1 MSVGFAIAGATLV
14 GGYMTSQASKSA
26 ASSAAGA
33 SDRANAISDAQF
45 QQTRTDMAPWRNAG
59 SSAIG
64 QLSYLL
70 GLPGYEPRSAAPGG
84 QPGSTQLR
92 TLGSRGP
99 VLSYQDLSGR
109 ERAPGM
115 AQQLGMDEVST
126 GTGNP
131 AGESGD
137 SWLDSISAS
146 GGPTPTTYNTQLGDF
161 GSLSRDFGIAD
172 FQADPGYEFR
182 LQQGQ
187 KALERSASAGGRFL
201 GGGTLKALTR
211 YGQDMGSQEFGRAF
225 DRFNLN
231 RNTRFNQLAAVA
243 GIGQTANGQLAQ
255 LGSLNATT
263 QGNNLMGA
271 ATVAGNAGMAGA
283 AGWST
288 ALNNGVN
295 NWLTYRQTAPSFG
308 AGQPYGWSGANA
320 GGGVTGNFG
329 TNGAWAS
336 TGGR

>member
-1 MSVGFAIAGATLV
+1 MSAVATAIVVGSVA
-14 GGYMTSQASKSA
+14 GGYMSSQASKSA
-26 ASSAAGA
+26 AGTVAGA

-70 GLPGYEPRSAAPGG
+70 GLPGFEPRSTAPAG

-131 AGESGD
+131 AGPSYDYDPTTGE
-137 SWLDSISAS
+137 WTPAAN
-146 GGPTPTTYNTQLGDF
+146 GGGTYNTQLGDF

-187 KALERSASAGGRFL
+187 KALERSASAGGRLL

-211 YGQDMGSQEFGRAF
+211 YGQDMGSQEYGRAF

-255 LGSLNATT
+255 LGQQNALT
-263 QGNNLMGA
+263 QGNNIMGA
-271 ATVAGNAGMAGA
+271 ATAAGNATMAGA
-283 AGWST
+283 AGWNT

-295 NWLTYRQTAPSFG
+295 NWLTYKKG
-308 AGQPYGWSGANA
+308 
-320 GGGVTGNFG
+320 
-329 TNGAWAS
+329 
-336 TGGR
+336 

>member
-1 MSVGFAIAGATLV
+1 MSAVATAIVGGALV

-26 ASSAAGA
+26 ANTAAGA
-33 SDRANAISDAQF
+33 ADRANAISDAQF

-70 GLPGYEPRSAAPGG
+70 GLPGYGPTNQQGG
-84 QPGSTQLR
+84 GVTQLNTIGSLTSPR
-92 TLGSRGP
+92 TTGFVDRPQDTNGLASRKQG
-99 VLSYQDLSGR
+99 VLAD
-109 ERAPGM
+109 
-115 AQQLGMDEVST
+115 
-126 GTGNP
+126 
-131 AGESGD
+131 
-137 SWLDSISAS
+137 
-146 GGPTPTTYNTQLGDF
+146 GGPAMINQKSMDDQMTGGGGGGPATGGNFDYNPDTGEWTPAANGGGTYNAQLGDF

-172 FQADPGYEFR
+172 FQADPGYDFR
-182 LQQGQ
+182 MKEGQ
-187 KALERSASAGGRFL
+187 KALERSAAAGGRFL

-211 YGQDMGSQEFGRAF
+211 YGQDMGSQEYGKAF

-255 LGSLNATT
+255 LGSQYATA

-271 ATVAGNAGMAGA
+271 ATVGGNAAMAGA

-295 NWLTYRQTAPSFG
+295 NWLTYKG
-308 AGQPYGWSGANA
+308 YKG
-320 GGGVTGNFG
+320 
-329 TNGAWAS
+329 
-336 TGGR
+336 